1 MTAAAEG
8 RGPYEVERPHLA
20 GSETES
26 QERGRW
32 PFWTAVV
39 VLAVGLVVTGALT
52 WVSSGLYTR
61 NEKRLLALRARDV
74 GAVLTSALPSIQTPL
89 ASAEA
94 LGDATRGS
102 TSRFMRLMSPYVG
115 QASGQPFASVSLWR
129 VSDPARG
136 PLATVGSTPALAPGS
151 AQARSLFAHA
161 SASTKLSVIGLLRGP
176 HPTLGYAFTGRT
188 GGPFA
193 AYGESALPSDR
204 YQPVQKNSAFNDL
217 NYALYLGSSTNPA
230 DLLVASVRRLPL
242 SGRRSIVTVPFG
254 DTSFTVSVAARRPL
268 GGSLPQRLPG
278 AIAIVGTLLTL
289 GAVALTAGLIQRR
302 RRVER
307 LASRLEEVAEEN
319 RQLYAEQRGI
329 AQTLQQALL
338 PDRLPQVP
346 GLQVSARYE
355 AGVEGVEIGGDWY
368 DLIPLGGRRLLLV
381 VGDVSGRGLP
391 AATAMAALR
400 FAIHAYAAQGDEPAV
415 FLPKLSRLLSVS
427 EDRQLATVLCA
438 LIDASTRRI
447 TITSAGHLPP
457 LLIGDGRSEF
467 VEMKVG
473 LPVGIDRDASYPS
486 TTITAPA
493 GATLLAF
500 TDGLVER
507 PGESIE
513 VGLEQLRSSV
523 SANHVPLD
531 QLLTTVL
538 RDLRHDAPDDT
549 AVAGIRWVS

>member
-1 MTAAAEG
+1 MIAAVEG
-8 RGPYEVERPHLA
+8 RGPDEVERSHLA
-20 GSETES
+20 AAEAELHG
-26 QERGRW
+26 RGRW

-39 VLAVGLVVTGALT
+39 VLAVGLVVTGVLT
-52 WVSSGLYTR
+52 SVSSGLYTR
-61 NEKRLLALRARDV
+61 NENRLLDLRARDV
-74 GAVLTSALPSIQTPL
+74 GTVLTSALPSIQTPL

-94 LGDATRGS
+94 LADATSGNS
-102 TSRFMRLMSPYVG
+102 SRFRRLVAPYVG

-129 VSDPARG
+129 VSNPARG
-136 PLATVGSTPALAPGS
+136 PLAVVGAPPALVPGS
-151 AQARSLFAHA
+151 AQARLVFAHV
-161 SASTKLSVIGLLRGP
+161 SAPSKLSVIGLLRGP

-193 AYGESALPSDR
+193 AYGESALPRNR
-204 YQPVQKNSAFNDL
+204 YSPVQKNSAFNDL
-217 NYALYLGSSTNPA
+217 NFALYLGASTNPA
-230 DLLVASVRRLPL
+230 NLLIASVRRLPL
-242 SGRRSIVTVPFG
+242 NGRRSIVTVPFG
-254 DTSFTVSVAARRPL
+254 DTSFTVSVTARRPL
-268 GGSLPQRLPG
+268 GGSLPQRLPW

-302 RRVER
+302 RGAER

-319 RQLYAEQRGI
+319 RRLYAEQRGI
-329 AQTLQQALL
+329 AHTLQQALL
-338 PDRLPQVP
+338 PDTLPQVP
-346 GLQVSARYE
+346 GLQVSALYE

-368 DLIPLGGRRLLLV
+368 DLIPLDRRQLLLV

-400 FAIHAYAAQGDEPAV
+400 FAIHAYAAQGDEPAT
-415 FLPKLSRLLSVS
+415 FMPKLSRLLSVR
-427 EDRQLATVLCA
+427 EDRQLATVLCL
-438 LIDASTRRI
+438 LIDASTRQISI
-447 TITSAGHLPP
+447 TNAGHLPP
-457 LLIGDGRSEF
+457 LLISDGRSEF
-467 VEMKVG
+467 VETKVG
-473 LPVGIDRDASYPS
+473 LPVGVDRDASYSS
-486 TTITAPA
+486 TTSTAPP

-513 VGLEQLRSSV
+513 VGLEQLRSRV
-523 SANHVPLD
+523 RANHLPLD